1 MKQARFFDRREFT
14 TQALMLALSGVAI
27 TISGCAGGSSPSS
40 PSPVPTTGGGSAS
53 DKTGLVSSNHGHRA
67 TVTSAMLASG
77 NLVELDIRGTADHT
91 HAVTVTMDA
100 IQAIK
105 AGRPVATTSTST
117 SAHAHTVT
125 FNSESPDPPSNY

>member
-1 MKQARFFDRREFT
+1 MKETRVVDRREFT

-27 TISGCAGGSSPSS
+27 TISGCGGGSSPAY
-40 PSPVPTTGGGSAS
+40 PNPLPTSGGGNAG
-53 DKTGLVSSNHGHRA
+53 DKTGLISSNHGHRA
-67 TVTSAMLASG
+67 TVTSAMLVAG

-91 HAVTVTMDA
+91 HTVTVTVDA

-117 SAHAHTVT
+117 SAHTHTVT